1 MASESQAAHCRV
13 PPEDRLNIFALVI
26 YLPDPLGSFLDDLR
40 RELVPHDNPHA
51 HVSVLPPR
59 PLAVDWPQASEQVRA
74 LARTWKPFDVELT
87 RIGIFPVTNVIYI
100 EIGEGETELRQMHAA
115 TNQEALAFEE
125 PF

>member
-1 MASESQAAHCRV
+1 
-13 PPEDRLNIFALVI
+13 
-26 YLPDPLGSFLDDLR
+26 
-40 RELVPHDNPHA
+40 
-51 HVSVLPPR
+51 PR

-100 EIGEGETELRQMHAA
+100 EIGEGAAELRQMHAA

-125 PF
+125 PFVYHPHVTLAQEIPQDQVEAVRERAVRRWNDLPGERRFRAQHAVLVQNT